1 MQHHRNKHRSHRIL
15 NELCPYPILSPS
27 PIDMQKY
34 FAFIKKFFEFFRRHG
49 DDDRSLM
56 EKLRDKYRLVIMN
69 DDTFEEVTSMKITP
83 LSLYVGVSSL
93 IVGTA
98 MLVTMLIIWTPLK
111 RYIPGYGDFTR
122 DEEIAE
128 LTSKVAEMEEHIEAQ
143 NKYNENIRKI
153 MNGDLADISQEAVQQ
168 QGVPADSMSA
178 IPPEDIERIPED
190 EQLRAAVDKG
200 TFTSDPK
207 ATPIA
212 AASTLVPRDVPL
224 EQLFFIPP
232 VSGDITA
239 GFDLQ
244 KSHFGIDVASPKN
257 TAVKS
262 AADGVV
268 ISAGYTVETGYSI
281 AIQHP
286 NNVVTM
292 YKHNSVL
299 LKQANSPV
307 KAGEAIAIIGNTGE
321 NTTGPHLHFELWY
334 KGRAVD
340 PGDYINFN

>member
-1 MQHHRNKHRSHRIL
+1 
-15 NELCPYPILSPS
+15 
-27 PIDMQKY
+27 MQKY
-34 FAFIKKFFEFFRRHG
+34 FAFIKKFFDFFRRHG

-56 EKLRDKYRLVIMN
+56 DKLRDKYRLVIMN
-69 DDTFEEVTSMKITP
+69 DDTFEEVTSMKLTP
-83 LSLYVGVSSL
+83 LSVYVAFSSL

-98 MLVTMLIIWTPLK
+98 IVVTTLIIWTPIK
-111 RYIPGYGDFTR
+111 RYIPGYGDFRR
-122 DEEIAE
+122 DDEIAE
-128 LTSKVAEMEEHIEAQ
+128 LTAKVANLEDEINAHRR
-143 NKYNENIRKI
+143 YNENFRKI
-153 MNGDLADISQEAVQQ
+153 LVGDLADISKEEVEK
-168 QGVPADSMSA
+168 QGVPADSMNA
-178 IPPEDIERIPED
+178 IPAEDIERIPED
-190 EQLRAAVDKG
+190 EQMRSAVAKG

-207 ATPIA
+207 VTAEAGIN
-212 AASTLVPRDVPL
+212 TLVPRDVPL
-224 EQLFFIPP
+224 EQLFFMPP
-232 VSGDITA
+232 VSGDVTS
-239 GFDLQ
+239 GFDLS
-244 KSHFGIDVASPKN
+244 KSHFGIDVAAPKN

-299 LKQANSPV
+299 LRQEGSAV
-307 KAGEAIAIIGNTGE
+307 KAGEAIAIIGNSGE

>member
-1 MQHHRNKHRSHRIL
+1 
-15 NELCPYPILSPS
+15 
-27 PIDMQKY
+27 MQKY
-34 FAFIKKFFEFFRRHG
+34 FAFIKKFFDSFRRHG

-69 DDTFEEVTSMKITP
+69 DDTFEEVASMKITP
-83 LSLYVGVSSL
+83 LSLYVGISSL
-93 IVGTA
+93 VVGTA
-98 MLVTMLIIWTPLK
+98 IVVTALIVWTPLK

-122 DEEIAE
+122 DSEIAE
-128 LTSKVAEMEEHIEAQ
+128 LTAKVADMEEEISAHRL
-143 NKYNENIRKI
+143 YNDNFRKI
-153 MNGDLADISQEAVQQ
+153 LTGDLADLSKEAVQQ

-190 EQLRAAVDKG
+190 EQLRLEVDKG
-200 TFTSDPK
+200 TFTSDPQAK
-207 ATPIA
+207 QTA
-212 AASTLVPRDVPL
+212 AAGIGTLAPRDVPL
-224 EQLFFIPP
+224 EQLFFMPP
-232 VSGDITA
+232 VSGETTA

-244 KSHFGIDVASPKN
+244 KSHFGIDVAAPKN

-299 LKQANSPV
+299 LKETGTAV
-307 KAGEAIAIIGNTGE
+307 KAGEAIAIIGNSGE

-334 KGRAVD
+334 KGRPVD